1 LWNFASPERVFRLAA
16 ALHAPPRGIVAPLV
30 VQQLWSTN
38 MKILLTALAA
48 AGLALSSG
56 AALAQATSSLGD
68 NFEDIDTD
76 NNGMVSWAEFSL
88 VFTEITEDQFNTADS
103 DGDGFLDAEEFDSL
117 TLETGSVDAP
127 TAPEVVPDNRSLTYW
142 DTDS

>member
-1 LWNFASPERVFRLAA
+1 
-16 ALHAPPRGIVAPLV
+16 
-30 VQQLWSTN
+30 